1 MKKTFKK
8 NLEYIKKEKIFILN
22 NRYILGEEIGR
33 GGLSVVYKSLDLYNE
48 YFDIKSNIV
57 IKMPT
62 KELLT
67 KNHIEDFV
75 FSEYLFLKEFNH
87 DNIVK
92 ALDFGIDKKTNIPYL
107 VLEYLEGKLLSQIAI
122 PDLSKKFK
130 INLFFDL
137 YTSLFYIHKKGIIH
151 ADINPSN
158 IIINENQ
165 KSKIFDFG
173 ISQYVD
179 STDKIQLDYKQ
190 FKGFS
195 PQYCAPEI
203 LNGEKPSFES
213 DIFSFAVMMYELFT
227 LKLPYSK
234 NSLELINHK
243 FSNKELENIPFFL
256 RFWFKKTLNSN
267 PKARINNDFIYF
279 LVKNK
284 QISNFLI
291 VI

>member
-1 MKKTFKK
+1 M
-8 NLEYIKKEKIFILN
+8 
-22 NRYILGEEIGR
+22 
-33 GGLSVVYKSLDLYNE
+33 
-48 YFDIKSNIV
+48 
-57 IKMPT
+57 
-62 KELLT
+62 
-67 KNHIEDFV
+67 
-75 FSEYLFLKEFNH
+75 
-87 DNIVK
+87 
-92 ALDFGIDKKTNIPYL
+92 
-107 VLEYLEGKLLSQIAI
+107 VLEYLEGKLLSQLPI
-122 PDLSKKFK
+122 PTLSKKFK
-130 INLFFDL
+130 INLFIDL
-137 YTSLFYIHKKGIIH
+137 FTSLLYIHKKGIIH

-158 IIINENQ
+158 IIISQNQ

-179 STDKIQLDYKQ
+179 ATDKIQLDYKQ

-243 FSNKELENIPFFL
+243 FTNKELENIPFFL

-267 PKARINNDFIYF
+267 PKTRINNNFVYF
-279 LVKNK
+279 LTKNK

>member
-1 MKKTFKK
+1 MKSTFKK
-8 NLEYIKKEKIFILN
+8 NLTYIKKEKIFILN
-22 NRYILGEEIGR
+22 NRYIIEEEIGR
-33 GGLSVVYKSLDLYNE
+33 GGLSIVYKSLDLYNE
-48 YFDIKSNIV
+48 YFNIKSNIA

-62 KELLT
+62 KELLS

-75 FSEYLFLKEFNH
+75 FSEYLFLKEIDNE
-87 DNIVK
+87 NIVK
-92 ALDFGIDKKTNIPYL
+92 VLDFGIDKKSNIPYL
-107 VLEYLEGKLLSQIAI
+107 VLEYLEGKLLSQITI

-130 INLFFDL
+130 INLFLDL
-137 YTSLFYIHKKGIIH
+137 FTSLLYIHKKGIIH

-173 ISQYVD
+173 ISQYLD
-179 STDKIQLDYKQ
+179 ATDKIQLDYKQ

-203 LNGEKPSFES
+203 LNGDKPSFES

-227 LKLPYSK
+227 LRLPYSK

-243 FSNKELENIPFFL
+243 FTNKELLGIPFFL
-256 RFWFKKTLNSN
+256 RFWFKKALNSN
-267 PKARINNDFIYF
+267 PQKRNNNKFIYY
-279 LVKNK
+279 LAKNK
-284 QISNFLI
+284 FLSDFLI
-291 VI
+291 II